1 MGMLAEIRAGVAAF
15 ASSFD
20 AALISP
26 ADAERVVRDAA
37 AIENM
42 AATIKALAAA
52 RAAKGGEWR
61 RNGAKS
67 PAHDL
72 ARKTGTTVAKA
83 KEALDT
89 GEKLAELP
97 ALDAAARSGELSPAQ
112 AAPIAEAASVAPEA
126 ESRLVAK
133 AKRTSV
139 GELREECDRTKAAA
153 ETDAEARRRA
163 IHRSRSLR
171 SFKCADGAG
180 EIRYRSTLD
189 EVAELMSVI
198 RGYGNREFDLA
209 RLEGRREP
217 EEAYLADG
225 LLAACRVAAGV
236 ANGEADTVTATA
248 ASPAGDAV
256 PAAAPPFPAGAETRG
271 PTAGEDPAAEPPA
284 ALDLFGDDLRAGASP
299 AATPPVLAPAPTAS
313 TPSAAPPAGRVRK
326 PTPTKIVV
334 RLDWDAFI
342 RGFPIDGE
350 VCEIAG
356 IGAVPVS
363 VVRAMMASGDAFLAA
378 VVTKGVDV
386 VSVAH
391 LGRRPTAYQSTALD
405 WLAPTCTTEGCNNAV
420 RLETDHREDWA
431 KTKITRLRWLDRLCE
446 HCHDSKTRRGWALID
461 GHGKRPLVP
470 PDDVRHPR
478 HRPPDAGAG

>member
-1 MGMLAEIRAGVAAF
+1 MGVALGEIRAGLAAF

-20 AALISP
+20 AALISS
-26 ADAERVVRDAA
+26 ADAEEIVKDAA
-37 AIENM
+37 AIENI
-42 AATIKALAAA
+42 AATIKSLAAA
-52 RAAKGGEWR
+52 RAAKGGAWR

-72 ARKTGTTVAKA
+72 ARTTGTTVAKA
-83 KEALDT
+83 REALET
-89 GEKLAELP
+89 GEKLADLP

-112 AAPIAEAASVAPEA
+112 AAPIAEAASAAPEA

-133 AKRTSV
+133 AKRSSV
-139 GELREECDRTKAAA
+139 GELRDECARTKAAA

-180 EIRYRSTLD
+180 EIRYRSTVD
-189 EVAELMSVI
+189 EVAELMAII

-225 LLAACRVAAGV
+225 LLAACRIAGGVAA
-236 ANGEADTVTATA
+236 GEADTVTATG
-248 ASPAGDAV
+248 PAGGGAGSTDQ
-256 PAAAPPFPAGAETRG
+256 PPAPP
-271 PTAGEDPAAEPPA
+271 
-284 ALDLFGDDLRAGASP
+284 AS
-299 AATPPVLAPAPTAS
+299 AS
-313 TPSAAPPAGRVRK
+313 PPAGRVRK

-334 RLDWDAFI
+334 RLDWDALV
-342 RGFPIDGE
+342 RGFPIEGE

-356 IGAVPVS
+356 IGPVPLS

-386 VSVAH
+386 ASVIH
-391 LGRRPTAYQSTALD
+391 LGRRPTVYQGTALD
-405 WLAPTCTTEGCNNAV
+405 WLAPTCTTEGCNATA
-420 RLETDHREDWA
+420 RLETDHRVDWA
-431 KTKITRLRWLDRLCE
+431 KTKITLLRWLDRLCE
-446 HCHDSKTRRGWALID
+446 HCHITKTRLGWALVD
-461 GHGKRPLVP
+461 GHGTRPLVP
-470 PDDVRHPR
+470 PDDPRHPR
-478 HRPPDAGAG
+478 HRPPIDDTG

>member
-1 MGMLAEIRAGVAAF
+1 MGLGLAEIRAGVAAF
-15 ASSFD
+15 ATSFD
-20 AALISP
+20 PSLVSP
-26 ADAERVVRDAA
+26 ADAEKVVKEAA
-37 AIENM
+37 AIENI

-61 RNGAKS
+61 RNGARS

-72 ARKTGTTVAKA
+72 ARKTGSTVAKA

-112 AAPIAEAASVAPEA
+112 AAPIADAASADPSSER
-126 ESRLVAK
+126 RLVAK
-133 AKRTSV
+133 AKRASV
-139 GELREECDRTKAAA
+139 GELRDECARTKAAA
-153 ETDAEARRRA
+153 EANDEARHRA

-189 EVAELMSVI
+189 EVAELMAII

-236 ANGEADTVTATA
+236 ANGDHDTVTATD
-248 ASPAGDAV
+248 SPRATTNAPPDDADADAGARDDDLFGPDGLNGSGPPDGDSRRGPGEPPV
-256 PAAAPPFPAGAETRG
+256 PAAG
-271 PTAGEDPAAEPPA
+271 
-284 ALDLFGDDLRAGASP
+284 S
-299 AATPPVLAPAPTAS
+299 
-313 TPSAAPPAGRVRK
+313 AGRVRK

-334 RLDWDAFI
+334 RLDWDALV

-356 IGAVPVS
+356 VGPVPVG
-363 VVRAMMASGDAFLAA
+363 VVRAMMASGDAILAA

-386 VSVAH
+386 ATVVH
-391 LGRRPTAYQSTALD
+391 LGRRPTVYQGTALD
-405 WLAPTCTTEGCNNAV
+405 WLTPTCTAEGCNASA
-420 RLETDHREDWA
+420 RLETDHR
-431 KTKITRLRWLDRLCE
+431 
-446 HCHDSKTRRGWALID
+446 ID
-461 GHGKRPLVP
+461 
-470 PDDVRHPR
+470 
-478 HRPPDAGAG
+478 